1 MNFVVG
7 ALAILS
13 AVVLTAAAVSLF
25 ALHRAH
31 VLLAELKRRQ
41 SEPAPAPAPDQVQEL
56 RDAVEAMAAQMREM
70 YKVPAAAPLDPA
82 TPRPGL
88 NLSKRSQALRLHRR
102 GEAAG
107 QIAAAIQVPRQ
118 EVDLLIKVHRIVLST
133 V

>member
-1 MNFVVG
+1 LN
-7 ALAILS
+7 
-13 AVVLTAAAVSLF
+13 
-25 ALHRAH
+25 
-31 VLLAELKRRQ
+31 RRR